1 MRLSAAKGRLDRS
14 LNTAEQELQEAQQ
27 QILMLQVRTHHESKR
42 DHLPQDTLWLPDVP
56 APPRPG
62 GLFGELFHTFVRD
75 EEVSLQQSELYQL
88 LHTSSVQTFAFVP
101 LVFL

>member
-27 QILMLQVRTHHESKR
+27 QILMLQVRTHH
-42 DHLPQDTLWLPDVP
+42 DHLPQTRCGFQTQH
-56 APPRPG
+56 PRPG
-62 GLFGELFHTFVRD
+62 GLFGELFHTFVR
-75 EEVSLQQSELYQL
+75 EEKVFLQQSELYQL
-88 LHTSSVQTFAFVP
+88 LRTSYIQAFVFIP

>member
-42 DHLPQDTLWLPDVP
+42 DHLPQTRCGLQTRH
-56 APPRPG
+56 PRPG
-62 GLFGELFHTFVRD
+62 GLVWRA
-75 EEVSLQQSELYQL
+75 VSHLCQR
-88 LHTSSVQTFAFVP
+88 
-101 LVFL
+101 